1 MVPDLGNDVRMPRT
15 IWKGALNFG
24 LVNVP
29 VGLYSATQDKTV
41 HFNQFEE
48 GTSDRIRYKKV
59 NERTGEEV
67 PPGKIVKGYDLGGG
81 EYVILTE
88 AELDAAEP
96 EKSKLIEITDFV
108 DLDQID
114 PIYYRS
120 TYYLAPEGEAADKAY
135 ALLRQVMRKANKVAI
150 GTVVMRNKEYP
161 VAIRP
166 DDDVL
171 KLETMYFADEIRSP
185 VKELPDLPGADE
197 VTDREVQM
205 AGLLLESMAG
215 DWNPEK
221 YQDTH
226 RLQLEAI
233 IEAKRQGNEIVTGV
247 DAEPAPTKVVDLM
260 EVLSASI
267 DSVKAGRAPAKKP
280 VAKPVAKAAK
290 KPAAKSASRATTK
303 PAAAK
308 GPSPIKAKG
317 PSPIKKATR
326 AATPKAPARRK
337 AS

>member
-1 MVPDLGNDVRMPRT
+1 MPRT

-29 VGLYSATQDKTV
+29 VGLYSATQDKTI

-48 GTSDRIRYKKV
+48 GTSDRIRYRKV
-59 NERTGEEV
+59 NERTGDEV
-67 PPGKIVKGYDLGGG
+67 PAAKIVKGFDLGGG
-81 EYVILTE
+81 EYVLLSDE
-88 AELDAAEP
+88 ELEAAEP

-114 PIYYRS
+114 PIFYRS
-120 TYYLAPEGEAADKAY
+120 TYYLAPEGEAANKAY
-135 ALLRQVMRKANKVAI
+135 ALLRQVMRQANKVAI

-185 VKELPDLPGADE
+185 SKDLPDLPDADE

-205 AGLLLESMAG
+205 AGLLLESMESEW
-215 DWNPEK
+215 DPTR
-221 YQDTH
+221 YHDTH
-226 RLQLEAI
+226 RQKVEALI
-233 IEAKRQGNEIVTGV
+233 DEKRQGHVVVTEV
-247 DAEPAPTKVVDLM
+247 ESAPASTKVVDLM
-260 EVLSASI
+260 EVLTASI
-267 DSVKAGRAPAKKP
+267 DSVKANRGSPPPTKAAKRAAPAKKV
-280 VAKPVAKAAK
+280 VAKRP
-290 KPAAKSASRATTK
+290 T
-303 PAAAK
+303 
-308 GPSPIKAKG
+308 
-317 PSPIKKATR
+317 PIKKPTKASK
-326 AATPKAPARRK
+326 PKAPARRK

>member
-1 MVPDLGNDVRMPRT
+1 MSMPRT

-29 VGLYSATQDKTV
+29 VGLYTATQDKAV
-41 HFNQFEE
+41 KFNQFEE

-59 NERTGEEV
+59 NERTGQEV
-67 PPGKIVKGYDLGGG
+67 PAGKIVKGYDLGGG
-81 EYVILTE
+81 EYVLLTE
-88 AELDAAEP
+88 EELDAAEP

-114 PIYYRS
+114 PIFYRS
-120 TYYLAPEGEAADKAY
+120 TYYLAPEGEAANKAY
-135 ALLRQVMRKANKVAI
+135 ALLRRVMQEANKVAI

-166 DDDVL
+166 DDEVL

-185 VKELPDLPGADE
+185 TKDLPELPSADQ

-205 AGLLLESMAG
+205 AGLLLESMESEWDPG
-215 DWNPEK
+215 K

-233 IEAKRQGNEIVTGV
+233 IEAKRQGDEIVTGT
-247 DAEPAPTKVVDLM
+247 EETPALTKVVDLM

-267 DSVKAGRAPAKKP
+267 DSVKAGRKP
-280 VAKPVAKAAK
+280 
-290 KPAAKSASRATTK
+290 TTK
-303 PAAAK
+303 PAARTTATK
-308 GPSPIKAKG
+308 KAAVKKPSPIKRATKAAK
-317 PSPIKKATR
+317 
-326 AATPKAPARRK
+326 PKAPARRK

>member
-1 MVPDLGNDVRMPRT
+1 MAPDLGNDSCMPRT

-48 GTSDRIRYKKV
+48 GTSDRVRYKKV
-59 NERTGEEV
+59 NERTGVEV
-67 PPGKIVKGYDLGGG
+67 PAGKIVKGYDLGGG
-81 EYVILTE
+81 EYVLLTDE
-88 AELDAAEP
+88 ELDAAEP

-108 DLDQID
+108 DLEQID
-114 PIYYRS
+114 PVYYRS
-120 TYYLAPEGEAADKAY
+120 TYYLAPEGEAANKAY
-135 ALLRQVMRKANKVAI
+135 ALLRQVMRDANKVAI

-166 DDDVL
+166 DADVL

-185 VKELPDLPGADE
+185 TKDFPELPSADQ

-205 AGLLLESMAG
+205 AGLLLESMES

-233 IEAKRQGNEIVTGV
+233 IEAKRQGNEIVTGTE
-247 DAEPAPTKVVDLM
+247 AQPASTKVVDLM

-267 DSVKAGRAPAKKP
+267 DSVKAGRQGAKKAAP
-280 VAKPVAKAAK
+280 RTTTKKAVAKGPTPIKKTAKAAK
-290 KPAAKSASRATTK
+290 
-303 PAAAK
+303 
-308 GPSPIKAKG
+308 
-317 PSPIKKATR
+317 
-326 AATPKAPARRK
+326 PKAPARRK

>member
-1 MVPDLGNDVRMPRT
+1 MAPDLGNDIRMPRT

-29 VGLYSATQDKTV
+29 VGLYSATQDKAI

-59 NERTGEEV
+59 NERTGAEV
-67 PPGKIVKGYDLGGG
+67 PAAKIVKGFDLGGG
-81 EYVILTE
+81 EYVLLTDE
-88 AELDAAEP
+88 EIDAAEP

-114 PIYYRS
+114 PVYYRS
-120 TYYLAPEGEAADKAY
+120 TYYLAPEGEAANKAY
-135 ALLRQVMRKANKVAI
+135 ALLRQVMRRANKVAI

-166 DDDVL
+166 DDEVL

-185 VKELPDLPGADE
+185 SKDLPDLPSADE
-197 VTDREVQM
+197 VTDRELQM
-205 AGLLLESMAG
+205 ASLLLESMESEW
-215 DWNPEK
+215 DPEK

-226 RLQLEAI
+226 RRHLESI
-233 IEAKRQGNEIVTGV
+233 IEAKRQGDEIVTGV
-247 DAEPAPTKVVDLM
+247 DVAPAATKVVDLM
-260 EVLSASI
+260 EVLTASI
-267 DSVKAGRAPAKKP
+267 DSVQSVRKPAKK
-280 VAKPVAKAAK
+280 AGA
-290 KPAAKSASRATTK
+290 RA
-303 PAAAK
+303 AAAK
-308 GPSPIKAKG
+308 VSAKEPAPIK
-317 PSPIKKATR
+317 R
-326 AATPKAPARRK
+326 AAKVTKPKAPARRK

>member
-1 MVPDLGNDVRMPRT
+1 MAPDLGNDRCMPRT

-233 IEAKRQGNEIVTGV
+233 IEAKRQGNEIVTGTE
-247 DAEPAPTKVVDLM
+247 AQPAATKVVDLM

-267 DSVKAGRAPAKKP
+267 DSVKAARKPAKKP
-280 VAKPVAKAAK
+280 AK
-290 KPAAKSASRATTK
+290 KPAARTTARKAAAKSPTPIKTTARATT
-303 PAAAK
+303 AAK
-308 GPSPIKAKG
+308 A
-317 PSPIKKATR
+317 
-326 AATPKAPARRK
+326 KAPARRK

>member
-1 MVPDLGNDVRMPRT
+1 MGPDLGNDVAMPRT

-29 VGLYSATQDKTV
+29 VGLYSATQDKTI

-48 GTSDRIRYKKV
+48 GTSDRIRYRKV
-59 NERTGEEV
+59 NERTGNEV
-67 PPGKIVKGYDLGGG
+67 PTSKIVKGFDLGGG
-81 EYVILTE
+81 EYVLLSDE
-88 AELDAAEP
+88 ELEAAEP

-114 PIYYRS
+114 PIFYRS
-120 TYYLAPEGEAADKAY
+120 TYYLAPEGEAANKAY

-185 VKELPDLPGADE
+185 AKDLPDLPEADE

-205 AGLLLESMAG
+205 AGLLLESMESEWDPA
-215 DWNPEK
+215 K
-221 YQDTH
+221 YHDTH
-226 RLQLEAI
+226 RQKVEAL
-233 IEAKRQGNEIVTGV
+233 IEEKRKGHVVVTDV
-247 DAEPAPTKVVDLM
+247 ESAPASTKVVDLM
-260 EVLSASI
+260 EVLTASI
-267 DSVKAGRAPAKKP
+267 DSVKANRQPAPARKTAKRTAPAKKV
-280 VAKPVAKAAK
+280 VAKRP
-290 KPAAKSASRATTK
+290 T
-303 PAAAK
+303 
-308 GPSPIKAKG
+308 
-317 PSPIKKATR
+317 PIKKPVKASK
-326 AATPKAPARRK
+326 PKAPARRK

>member
-1 MVPDLGNDVRMPRT
+1 MGSDLGNDRHMART
-15 IWKGALNFG
+15 VWKGALNFG

-29 VGLYSATQDKTV
+29 VGLYTATQDKAV
-41 HFNQFEE
+41 HLNQFEE

-59 NERTGEEV
+59 NERTGIEV
-67 PPGKIVKGYDLGGG
+67 PAAKIVKGYDLGGG
-81 EYVILTE
+81 EYVLLTDH
-88 AELDAAEP
+88 ELNAAEP

-114 PIYYRS
+114 PVYYRS
-120 TYYLAPEGEAADKAY
+120 TYYVAPEGEAANKAY
-135 ALLRQVMRKANKVAI
+135 ALLRQVMRESNKVAI

-171 KLETMYFADEIRSP
+171 MLQTMYFADEIRSP
-185 VKELPDLPGADE
+185 TNELPELPGANE

-205 AGLLLESMAG
+205 AALLLESMQA
-215 DWNPEK
+215 DWDPGK

-226 RLQLEAI
+226 RQQVEAI
-233 IEAKRQGNEIVTGV
+233 IEAKRQGNEIVVGV
-247 DAEPAPTKVVDLM
+247 ETAPAATKVVDLM

-267 DSVKAGRAPAKKP
+267 SSVNAGRKP
-280 VAKPVAKAAK
+280 GD
-290 KPAAKSASRATTK
+290 KPAARAKVNKTV
-303 PAAAK
+303 A
-308 GPSPIKAKG
+308 
-317 PSPIKKATR
+317 KKATPLKT
-326 AATPKAPARRK
+326 ATKTTKAPARRK

>member
-1 MVPDLGNDVRMPRT
+1 MAPDLGNDRSMPRT

-59 NERTGEEV
+59 NERTGVEV
-67 PPGKIVKGYDLGGG
+67 PAGRIVKGYDLGGG
-81 EYVILTE
+81 EYVLLTE
-88 AELDAAEP
+88 EELDAAEP

-114 PIYYRS
+114 PIFYRS
-120 TYYLAPEGEAADKAY
+120 TYYLAPEGEAANKAY
-135 ALLRQVMRKANKVAI
+135 ALLRQVMREANKVAI

-185 VKELPDLPGADE
+185 TKDLPELPSANE

-205 AGLLLESMAG
+205 ASLLLESMES
-215 DWNPEK
+215 DWDPDK

-226 RLQLEAI
+226 RLQLESI

-247 DAEPAPTKVVDLM
+247 EAEPASTKVVDLM

-267 DSVKAGRAPAKKP
+267 DSVKAGRGPAR
-280 VAKPVAKAAK
+280 
-290 KPAAKSASRATTK
+290 KPAARTATKTT
-303 PAAAK
+303 AAK
-308 GPSPIKAKG
+308 R
-317 PSPIKKATR
+317 PSPIKKATK
-326 AATPKAPARRK
+326 AAKPKAPPRRK

>member
-1 MVPDLGNDVRMPRT
+1 MGPDLGNDVPMPRT

-29 VGLYSATQDKTV
+29 VGLYSATQDKTI

-48 GTSDRIRYKKV
+48 GTPDRIRYKKV
-59 NERTGEEV
+59 NERTGKEV
-67 PPGKIVKGYDLGGG
+67 PAAKIVKGFDLGGG
-81 EYVILTE
+81 EYVLLTE
-88 AELDAAEP
+88 EELGAAAP

-114 PIYYRS
+114 PVFYRS
-120 TYYLAPEGEAADKAY
+120 TYFLAPEGEAANKAY

-185 VKELPDLPGADE
+185 KKDLPELPTADE

-205 AGLLLESMAG
+205 ASLLLQSMES
-215 DWNPEK
+215 DWNPDK

-226 RLQLEAI
+226 RQQVESI

-247 DAEPAPTKVVDLM
+247 EAEPASTKVVDLM

-267 DSVKAGRAPAKKP
+267 DSVQANRTSAKKPASRAAPAKKAT
-280 VAKPVAKAAK
+280 AKRP
-290 KPAAKSASRATTK
+290 T
-303 PAAAK
+303 
-308 GPSPIKAKG
+308 
-317 PSPIKKATR
+317 PIKKATK
-326 AATPKAPARRK
+326 ASKAKAPARRK

>member
-1 MVPDLGNDVRMPRT
+1 MDMPRT

-59 NERTGEEV
+59 NERTGVEV
-67 PPGKIVKGYDLGGG
+67 PAGKIVKGYDLGGG

-88 AELDAAEP
+88 EELDAAEP

-120 TYYLAPEGEAADKAY
+120 TYYLAPEGEAANKAY
-135 ALLRQVMRKANKVAI
+135 ALLRQVMRESNKIAI

-166 DDDVL
+166 DDEVL
-171 KLETMYFADEIRSP
+171 KLETLYFADEIKSP
-185 VKELPDLPGADE
+185 TKDLPELPSAKE

-205 AGLLLESMAG
+205 ASLLLESMES
-215 DWNPEK
+215 DWDPNK

-226 RLQLEAI
+226 RLQLESI
-233 IEAKRQGNEIVTGV
+233 IEAKRQGEEIITGEEVT
-247 DAEPAPTKVVDLM
+247 PASTKVVDLM

-267 DSVKAGRAPAKKP
+267 DSVKAGRKP
-280 VAKPVAKAAK
+280 EA
-290 KPAAKSASRATTK
+290 KPAARTTTK
-303 PAAAK
+303 KAAVK
-308 GPSPIKAKG
+308 KPSPIKAAKK
-317 PSPIKKATR
+317 PSPIKKATK
-326 AATPKAPARRK
+326 ATKAPARRK

>member
-1 MVPDLGNDVRMPRT
+1 MASDLGNDVCMPRT

-29 VGLYSATQDKTV
+29 VGLYSATQDKSI

-59 NERTGEEV
+59 NERTGDEI
-67 PPGKIVKGYDLGGG
+67 PAAKIVKGYDLGGG
-81 EYVILTE
+81 EYVLLTDE
-88 AELDAAEP
+88 ELDAAEP

-114 PIYYRS
+114 PIFFRA
-120 TYYLAPEGEAADKAY
+120 TYYLAPEGEAANKAY
-135 ALLRQVMRKANKVAI
+135 ALLRQVMRDANKVAI

-166 DDDVL
+166 DDEVL

-185 VKELPDLPGADE
+185 TKDLPELPGANE
-197 VTDREVQM
+197 VTAREVQM
-205 AGLLLESMAG
+205 AGLLLESMES
-215 DWNPEK
+215 DWDPEK

-226 RLQLEAI
+226 RQQLEAI
-233 IEAKRQGNEIVTGV
+233 IEAKRQGDEIVIGTE
-247 DAEPAPTKVVDLM
+247 AQPASTKVVDLM
-260 EVLSASI
+260 DVLSASI
-267 DSVKAGRAPAKKP
+267 DSVKAGRQPAKRP
-280 VAKPVAKAAK
+280 VA
-290 KPAAKSASRATTK
+290 RTATGK
-303 PAAAK
+303 VAAK
-308 GPSPIKAKG
+308 GPTA
-317 PSPIKKATR
+317 IKKPAKV
-326 AATPKAPARRK
+326 AKPKAPARRK

>member
-135 ALLRQVMRKANKVAI
+135 ALLRQVMRKVNKVAI

-233 IEAKRQGNEIVTGV
+233 IEAKRQGNEIVTGTE
-247 DAEPAPTKVVDLM
+247 AQPAATKVVDLM

-267 DSVKAGRAPAKKP
+267 DSVKAARKPAKKP
-280 VAKPVAKAAK
+280 AK
-290 KPAAKSASRATTK
+290 KPAARTTARKAAAKSPTPIKTTARATT
-303 PAAAK
+303 AAK
-308 GPSPIKAKG
+308 A
-317 PSPIKKATR
+317 
-326 AATPKAPARRK
+326 KAPARRK